1 MAKLSKLNF
10 APKKFQCAIFDL
22 DGTLLNSTG
31 VWAQI
36 DIDFL
41 GSRGIEI
48 PKDFLET
55 IKIHNFKSGSEYVVK
70 RFNLNEK
77 PEDIAKEWYD
87 MAAEEYANHIELK
100 PKAAEFLHMLK
111 DNGLKLAVA
120 TSSDRS
126 LYEPCL
132 KRNGIYDLFDNF
144 TQTDEVERGKGF
156 PDVYYKA
163 AEKCNVKPENCVVF
177 EDILKAVEAAAA
189 GGFYT
194 VAVADKSSEE
204 DEEKIRSCCSLFIE
218 NYGQIIWG

>member
-1 MAKLSKLNF
+1 MAKLSMLDF

-41 GSRGIEI
+41 GSRGIDI

-87 MAAEEYANHIELK
+87 MASEEYANHIELK
-100 PKAAEFLHMLK
+100 PNAAEFLRRLK
-111 DNGLKLAVA
+111 DKGIKLAVA

-126 LYEPCL
+126 LYVPCL

-177 EDILKAVEAAAA
+177 EDILRAVEAAMS

-204 DEEKIRSCCSLFIE
+204 DEEKIRSCCNLFIE
-218 NYGQIIWG
+218 NYEQIIWG

>member
-1 MAKLSKLNF
+1 MAKLSLMDF
-10 APKKFQCAIFDL
+10 APEKFQCAIFDL

-41 GSRGIEI
+41 GNRGIDI

-77 PEDIAKEWYD
+77 PEDVAKEWYD
-87 MAAEEYANHIELK
+87 MAAAAYANHIDLK
-100 PKAAEFLHMLK
+100 LNAAEFLHALK
-111 DNGLKLAVA
+111 SKGIKLAVA

-156 PDVYYKA
+156 PDVYYRA
-163 AEKCNVKPENCVVF
+163 AEKCNVNSKRCVVF
-177 EDILKAVEAAAA
+177 EDIFRAVEAAVE

-204 DEEKIRSCCSLFIE
+204 DEEKIRSCCNVFIE
-218 NYGQIIWG
+218 DYRQLMRG